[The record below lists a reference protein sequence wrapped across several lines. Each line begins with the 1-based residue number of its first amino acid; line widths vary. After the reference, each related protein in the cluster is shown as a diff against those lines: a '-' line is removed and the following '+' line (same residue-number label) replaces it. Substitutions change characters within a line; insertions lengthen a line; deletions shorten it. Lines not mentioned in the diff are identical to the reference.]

1 MISPLTPPTA
11 EDVPSR
17 WSPPPGRRPAP
28 LRLPWAARAP
38 RAFPWRPKPPRAGA
52 SHAGWTPA
60 GRPGARLT
68 IASSTRVFGAARRR
82 ELHGESARRV
92 AHAQCC
98 EARMR
103 SRKGAY
109 PNFSPDSAIG
119 TAHAWSW
126 CGLEGSMKKHVMVVD
141 DDPSLCTILDAE
153 LTKRDYRTTLA
164 QSPTEALALLD
175 AGDDDVDVILT
186 DFQM

>member
-1 MISPLTPPTA
+1 MCRPGGPPRPGGGPLPCG
-11 EDVPSR
+11 SR
-17 WSPPPGRRPAP
+17 GPRALRGRSHGARSPPRGRVAR
-28 LRLPWAARAP
+28 RLD
-38 RAFPWRPKPPRAGA
+38 
-52 SHAGWTPA
+52 A
-60 GRPGARLT
+60 GR
-68 IASSTRVFGAARRR
+68 AARRAPHDR
-82 ELHGESARRV
+82 LVDTRVRCRV

-98 EARMR
+98 EARTR